1 MSPVLKGRFLTTGP
15 PGKSLLFLFLINYDR
30 KAPYVVIMNIC
41 KRYVEAPLKIIFR
54 LESGRE
60 VGDWNHSGKGVLGRG
75 NRSQNN

>member
-1 MSPVLKGRFLTTGP
+1 MSPALKGRFLTTGP
-15 PGKSLLFLFLINYDR
+15 PGKSLLFLFLMKYDR
-30 KAPYVVIMNIC
+30 KAPCVVIVNNF

-60 VGDWNHSGKGVLGRG
+60 VGDWNHSGNGFLGRG

>member
-15 PGKSLLFLFLINYDR
+15 PGKSLLFLFLMNYDR